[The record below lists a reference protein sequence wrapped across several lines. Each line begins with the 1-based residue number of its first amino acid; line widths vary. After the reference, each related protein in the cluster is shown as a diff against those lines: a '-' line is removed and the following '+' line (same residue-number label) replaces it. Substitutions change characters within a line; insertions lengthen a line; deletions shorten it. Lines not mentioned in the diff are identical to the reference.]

1 MKKLLVLVVLF
12 VIPNIVFSQN
22 WKDTLNVARKFYKEG
37 KYTEALKYY
46 KSADKLKPNDVDL
59 SQEIAQAEY
68 RANDY
73 ENASKN
79 YEKAAESSKTPKQ
92 RSSVMTNSGTA
103 KMKTKDYA
111 GAEENFKQA
120 LRLDP
125 SNEKARQQLVEARKA
140 RKKQEEEQKKNQN
153 KNQGGQDQKQQQ
165 QQQQNNQQQEKG
177 GQQSNQNQQQGKNQQ
192 KQQGEQKQ
200 QDGQGDKNQN
210 DQKGQNGKSKLGD
223 KQTDRK
229 LDELTRQEMGT
240 KRRIEGSKGNG
251 SGTAKKNW

>member
-1 MKKLLVLVVLF
+1 MKKLLVLIVLF
-12 VIPNIVFSQN
+12 VLPNMVFSQD
-22 WKDTLNVARKFYKEG
+22 WKDSLNVARKFYKEG
-37 KYTEALKYY
+37 KYKEALKYY
-46 KSADKLKPNDVDL
+46 KSADKLKPNSVDL
-59 SQEIAQAEY
+59 SQEMAQAEF
-68 RANDY
+68 RADEY

-79 YEKAAESSKTPKQ
+79 YDKAAENSKNSKQ
-92 RSSVMTNSGTA
+92 KASVMTNSGTA

-111 GAEENFKQA
+111 AAEENFKQA

-140 RKKQEEEQKKNQN
+140 RKKQEEEQKKNNCKNPQDQ
-153 KNQGGQDQKQQQ
+153 KDQGEQQKQNQGGQQNKQDQKQG
-165 QQQQNNQQQEKG
+165 N
-177 GQQSNQNQQQGKNQQ
+177 SQNQQKGQQ
-192 KQQGEQKQ
+192 KP
-200 QDGQGDKNQN
+200 QDGQGDKNQK
-210 DQKGQNGKSKLGD
+210 DQNGKGQNGKSKLGD

>member
-1 MKKLLVLVVLF
+1 MKKLLVLIVLF
-12 VIPNIVFSQN
+12 VVPNMVFSQD
-22 WKDTLNVARKFYKEG
+22 WKDSLNVARKFYKEG
-37 KYTEALKYY
+37 KYKEALKYY
-46 KSADKLKPNDVDL
+46 KSADKLKPNSVDL
-59 SQEIAQAEY
+59 SQEMAQAEY
-68 RANDY
+68 RANEY

-79 YEKAAESSKTPKQ
+79 YEKVAENSKNSKQ
-92 RSSVMTNSGTA
+92 KASVMTNSGTA

-111 GAEENFKQA
+111 AAEENFKQA

-140 RKKQEEEQKKNQN
+140 RKKQEEEQKNQQQKKQQN
-153 KNQGGQDQKQQQ
+153 QPQDQKDQGNQQNQGGQQNKQG
-165 QQQQNNQQQEKG
+165 N
-177 GQQSNQNQQQGKNQQ
+177 SQNQQKGQQ
-192 KQQGEQKQ
+192 KP
-200 QDGQGDKNQN
+200 QDGQGDKNQK
-210 DQKGQNGKSKLGD
+210 DQNGKGQNGKSKLGD

>member
-1 MKKLLVLVVLF
+1 MKKLLVLIVLF
-12 VIPNIVFSQN
+12 VVPNMVFSQD
-22 WKDTLNVARKFYKEG
+22 WKDSLNVARKFYKEG
-37 KYTEALKYY
+37 KYKEALKYY
-46 KSADKLKPNDVDL
+46 KSADKLKPNSVDL

-68 RANDY
+68 RADEY

-79 YEKAAESSKTPKQ
+79 YDKAAENSKNSKQ
-92 RSSVMTNSGTA
+92 KSSVMTNSGTA

-111 GAEENFKQA
+111 AAEENFKQA

-140 RKKQEEEQKKNQN
+140 RKKQEEEQKKQEQKKQQNQPQDQGN
-153 KNQGGQDQKQQQ
+153 QQNQGGQQNKQDQKQG
-165 QQQQNNQQQEKG
+165 N
-177 GQQSNQNQQQGKNQQ
+177 SQNQQKGQQ
-192 KQQGEQKQ
+192 KP
-200 QDGQGDKNQN
+200 QDGQGDKNQK
-210 DQKGQNGKSKLGD
+210 DQNGKGQNGKSKLGD

>member
-1 MKKLLVLVVLF
+1 MKKMLVLIVLF
-12 VIPNIVFSQN
+12 VVPNMVFSQD
-22 WKDTLNVARKFYKEG
+22 WKDSLNVARKFYKEG
-37 KYTEALKYY
+37 KYKEALKYY
-46 KSADKLKPNDVDL
+46 KSADKLKPNSVDL
-59 SQEIAQAEY
+59 SQEMAQAEY
-68 RANDY
+68 RADEY

-79 YEKAAESSKTPKQ
+79 YDKAAENSNNSKKK
-92 RSSVMTNSGTA
+92 SSVMTNSGTA

-111 GAEENFKQA
+111 AAEESFKQA

-140 RKKQEEEQKKNQN
+140 RKKQEEEQKNQQQKKQQN
-153 KNQGGQDQKQQQ
+153 QPQDQSGEQKKQGGQQNKQD
-165 QQQQNNQQQEKG
+165 QQNGK
-177 GQQSNQNQQQGKNQQ
+177 SQNQQNSQQ
-192 KQQGEQKQ
+192 KP
-200 QDGQGDKNQN
+200 QDGQGDKNQK

>member
-1 MKKLLVLVVLF
+1 MKKLLVLIVLF
-12 VIPNIVFSQN
+12 VVPNMVFSQD
-22 WKDTLNVARKFYKEG
+22 WKDSLNVARKFYKEG
-37 KYTEALKYY
+37 KYKEALKYY

-59 SQEIAQAEY
+59 SQEMAQAEY
-68 RANDY
+68 RADEY

-79 YEKAAESSKTPKQ
+79 YDKVAENSKNPKQ
-92 RSSVMTNSGTA
+92 KSSVMTNSGTA

-111 GAEENFKQA
+111 GAEESFKQA

-140 RKKQEEEQKKNQN
+140 RKKQEEEQKKNNCKNPQDQ
-153 KNQGGQDQKQQQ
+153 KDQGEQQKQNQGGQQNKQDQQ
-165 QQQQNNQQQEKG
+165 KG
-177 GQQSNQNQQQGKNQQ
+177 NSQNQQKGQQ
-192 KQQGEQKQ
+192 KP
-200 QDGQGDKNQN
+200 QDGQGDKNQK